1 MNSIIVKVPV
11 VVKAKVTEKLKTR
24 MIDEFTK
31 MAEQMDLEI
40 KQINL
45 DRQRELNNN
54 PSEHAGQINRFF
66 DNEVGM
72 RQQRRAEAL
81 GRKETLEKL
90 ALGAEIVQGNLERQI
105 ELKVGDDFR
114 EAMNVEVVI
123 EDDKVVAIRG

>member
-1 MNSIIVKVPV
+1 MERINVRVPV
-11 VVKAKVTEKLKTR
+11 VIKAKLTEKLKAR
-24 MIDEFTK
+24 MIDELTK

-45 DRQRELNNN
+45 DRQRELDAH
-54 PSEHAGQINRFF
+54 PEQGEQIVRFF
-66 DNEVGM
+66 GNEIGM

-90 ALGAEIVQGNLERQI
+90 AIGAEIVQGNLERQI
-105 ELKVGDDFR
+105 ELKVGDNFR
-114 EAMNVEVVI
+114 EVMNVEVLI

>member
-1 MNSIIVKVPV
+1 MDSIIVKVPV

-31 MAEQMDLEI
+31 MAEQLELEM

-45 DRQRELNNN
+45 DHQHELN
-54 PSEHAGQINRFF
+54 EHPDQRGEIDRFF
-66 DNEVGM
+66 GNEFGM
-72 RQQRRAEAL
+72 RQQRRAEVL

-90 ALGAEIVQGNLERQI
+90 AIGAEIVQGNLERQI
-105 ELKVGDDFR
+105 ELKVGDNFR
-114 EAMNVEVVI
+114 EAMNVEVLI

>member
-11 VVKAKVTEKLKTR
+11 VIKAKLTEKLKVR
-24 MIDEFTK
+24 LIDDLTK
-31 MAEQMDLEI
+31 MIEQLDLEM

-45 DRQRELNNN
+45 DRQHELEAH
-54 PSEHAGQINRFF
+54 PEQGEQIVRFF
-66 DNEVGM
+66 GNELGM
-72 RQQRRAEAL
+72 RQQRRMEAL

-90 ALGAEIVQGNLERQI
+90 ALGAEIIQGNLERQI

-114 EAMNVEVVI
+114 EAMNVEVLI